1 MYQHTAGL
9 KYRLALS
16 HSHPAVAGYSS
27 IFFFF
32 WSKST
37 AASFLFCLSHAS
49 HLGGWAKTPVEPKAN
64 RPAAVVA
71 GTVRS
76 SQRGRLKCDS
86 ESNHANSQWHLELD
100 GGAANSFRVSAVGQ
114 TGKCASHLLAA
125 VGDPWIAAVWGTSL
139 DLFPLKGVSSDLQR
153 CQI

>member
-27 IFFFF
+27 FFF
-32 WSKST
+32 
-37 AASFLFCLSHAS
+37 SFDRSQPQPVSFFVCLTQAIW
-49 HLGGWAKTPVEPKAN
+49 GGQGGGPKTPVEPKAN

-86 ESNHANSQWHLELD
+86 ESNHANSHWHLELD

-139 DLFPLKGVSSDLQR
+139 DLFPLKGVSSDL
-153 CQI
+153 